1 MNSFCVLRCSEA
13 SDGGVVAY
21 YQSEFDVHVSQQAS
35 LDDAIECQQQ
45 QAEAQ
50 QGRQGRVLLKPG
62 NPLSISSV
70 ISKGQ
75 SATRTPLSWRRVRS
89 HLTAC

>member
-1 MNSFCVLRCSEA
+1 MCSEA

-35 LDDAIECQQQ
+35 LDDAIESQQQ
-45 QAEAQ
+45 QEESQ
-50 QGRQGRVLLKPG
+50 QGRQGGVPPKPAD
-62 NPLSISSV
+62 PLSVSSV

-75 SATRTPLSWRRVRS
+75 SATHTRL
-89 HLTAC
+89 

>member
-1 MNSFCVLRCSEA
+1 M
-13 SDGGVVAY
+13 AY

-35 LDDAIECQQQ
+35 LDDAMESQQQ

-50 QGRQGRVLLKPG
+50 QGRQGRVLLKPDD
-62 NPLSISSV
+62 PLSVSSV

-75 SATRTPLSWRRVRS
+75 SAARTPLTRS
-89 HLTAC
+89 HPTAC